1 MSLSSGQVKKL
12 LETNKPLNFKQLS
25 LSLMYTR
32 LKSMY
37 QKNPSEATASYCM
50 KQFNDLFAKTGTS
63 MADDY
68 KLAVSI

>member
-1 MSLSSGQVKKL
+1 MSISSEQVKKL
-12 LETNKPLNFKQLS
+12 LETNKPLKFKQLS

-37 QKNPSEATASYCM
+37 QKNPSEATVSACM
-50 KQFNDLFAKTGTS
+50 KQFNDLFAKAGTS

-68 KLAVSI
+68 KLATSI

>member
-1 MSLSSGQVKKL
+1 MSLSSVQVKRL
-12 LETNKPLNFKQLS
+12 LETNKPVKFKQLS

-37 QKNPSEATASYCM
+37 QKNPTEATVSACM
-50 KQFNDLFAKTGTS
+50 KQFNDLFAKTGAS

-68 KLAVSI
+68 KLVTSI